1 MSINRL
7 YDTWHRQITQ
17 LLAGE
22 RITRVRNFTWLIVGI
37 QLSRSVHLS
46 RIAAKLPGSIRL
58 LSWSKRLRRLVDN
71 AALQVAPIYD
81 PVARHWLL
89 IAANSLGQ
97 VRLIVDGTRIGLG
110 YHLIMISLAY
120 RQRSLPIAWVWV
132 KAKKGHSL
140 ASVQLALLRH
150 VQRLVPVR
158 VGVLLV
164 GDSEFGAIPVLRQL
178 DLWGWGYVLR
188 QTAKHLLQTDA
199 QAAWQAFGQLLSH
212 PGQQAWLPEALLTA
226 RHAYPTNLLAYW
238 QPGETEPW
246 LLATNLPSA
255 QLALQAYRRRMW
267 IEIVFTQMTKTDAF
281 PGWASWDHISD
292 LHIFVFDNNPI
303 DEQFYQFPFL
313 LKVCVCQ
320 PNLDSLTE
328 IFYRCYQSS
337 QFIVPIHLARKL
349 IFEVFKAMEFVLE
362 IRPSAL
368 VLRKRDDT
376 IQVGF
381 CKAV

>member
-7 YDTWHRQITQ
+7 YDTWYRQITQ

-58 LSWSKRLRRLVDN
+58 LSWSKRLSRLVDN

-81 PVARHWLL
+81 PVARNWLL

-120 RQRSLPIAWVWV
+120 RQRSLPMAWVWV

-140 ASVQLALLRH
+140 ASVQLALLRR

-158 VGVLLV
+158 VRVLLV

-212 PGQQAWLPEALLTA
+212 PGQQAWLPEALLTI
-226 RHAYPTNLLAYW
+226 RHAYLTNLLAYW

-255 QLALQAYRRRMW
+255 QPALQAYRRRMW
-267 IEIVFTQMTKTDAF
+267 IEEMFGDLKAHGFDLEHTHLRNAERLSRLTLAVVLLYLCLMFTGTQAIKNGNRQWVDRHDRRDLSVFQIGLRWFERLWINDRPFSVCFLPPPAF
-281 PGWASWDHISD
+281 
-292 LHIFVFDNNPI
+292 
-303 DEQFYQFPFL
+303 
-313 LKVCVCQ
+313 
-320 PNLDSLTE
+320 
-328 IFYRCYQSS
+328 
-337 QFIVPIHLARKL
+337 KL
-349 IFEVFKAMEFVLE
+349 
-362 IRPSAL
+362 S
-368 VLRKRDDT
+368 
-376 IQVGF
+376 GG
-381 CKAV
+381 